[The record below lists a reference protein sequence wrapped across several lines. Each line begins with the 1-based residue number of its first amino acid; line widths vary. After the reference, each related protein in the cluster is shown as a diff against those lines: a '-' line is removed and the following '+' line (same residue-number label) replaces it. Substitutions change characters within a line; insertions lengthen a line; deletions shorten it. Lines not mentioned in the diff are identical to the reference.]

1 VSTAQGPGARVL
13 VIDDEAEIRRT
24 VERILVGHAFTVRAV
39 ASGAEALA
47 SEPTFHPDV
56 LLLDLGLPDIDGFE
70 VIRQLRERT
79 NVPIVVLSVRG
90 AERDKVRALEL
101 GADDYLT
108 KPFGVEE
115 LLARVRV
122 ALRHAARPAHGS
134 EAVFRAGELEID
146 FERRRVRVADA
157 AVSLT
162 PTEYALL
169 TALAEHPGR
178 VLTDLALLRR
188 VWGPEYGSESH
199 YLHVY
204 MARLRK
210 KLERDPSHP
219 RYLQTEPGV
228 GYRLTEAGGDSRSA
242 EAES

>member
-1 VSTAQGPGARVL
+1 MNPERRPGARVL
-13 VIDDEAEIRRT
+13 VVDDEAEIRRT
-24 VERILVGHAFTVRAV
+24 VERILVGHAFTVRTA
-39 ASGAEALA
+39 ATGAAALSA
-47 SEPTFHPDV
+47 EPTFHPDV
-56 LLLDLGLPDIDGFE
+56 LLLDLGLPDINGFE
-70 VIRQLRERT
+70 VIRQIRERT
-79 NVPIVVLSVRG
+79 SVPIVVLSVRG

-122 ALRHAARPAHGS
+122 ALRHAARPAHGT
-134 EAVFRAGELEID
+134 EAIFRTGDLAID
-146 FERRRVRVADA
+146 VERRLVTVADA
-157 AVSLT
+157 AVALT
-162 PTEYALL
+162 PTEYSLL

-210 KLERDPSHP
+210 KLEPDPGRP

-228 GYRLTEAGGDSRSA
+228 GYRLV
-242 EAES
+242 EAETAGYP